1 MDQFGQ
7 GLGHRF
13 QLSLP
18 GGRLVGDFSLPS
30 GSRGLEGML
39 ATLYIF
45 NLHQINWRRRSTA
58 IESEWRQRRG
68 SDEWRTLL

>member
-39 ATLYIF
+39 ATLH
-45 NLHQINWRRRSTA
+45 LQSTPNQLEEA
-58 IESEWRQRRG
+58 EHSYRIGVATTARE
-68 SDEWRTLL
+68 